1 MNKASSVVAAFDA
14 GKLPSQQQINSFIDW
29 LLESALTQVEPSEG
43 GELSAQGR
51 VLVQDIRDLL
61 EAYKLVGE
69 HKNRELHAYSPVRIN
84 IEQSSTVL

>member
-61 EAYKLVGE
+61 EAYKRVGE
-69 HKNRELHAYSPVRIN
+69 HKNRELQAY
-84 IEQSSTVL
+84 